1 MIIAPLFQNPSFME
15 VPIRKISF
23 RSDCMRALPLF
34 PPFEGWWYQGM
45 PPSLTLLFL
54 VIAFRRDVIIQV
66 LIGANAPTP
75 FEAASMSLLFLLDC
89 FDKNKYN
96 KDG

>member
-1 MIIAPLFQNPSFME
+1 
-15 VPIRKISF
+15 
-23 RSDCMRALPLF
+23 
-34 PPFEGWWYQGM
+34 M

-75 FEAASMSLLFLLDC
+75 FEAASMSLLFV
-89 FDKNKYN
+89 KRKPPV
-96 KDG
+96 GPGVQ

>member
-1 MIIAPLFQNPSFME
+1 
-15 VPIRKISF
+15 
-23 RSDCMRALPLF
+23 
-34 PPFEGWWYQGM
+34 M

-75 FEAASMSLLFLLDC
+75 FEAASMSLLFLLDH